1 MVLYTTFVIIV
12 LVTIQYT
19 NGKMLPKSRLGF
31 LCGKGDVGKHQTGQ
45 SSNQS
50 SAEYEHEDEPN
61 NCLWMAYIT
70 ILTDKNPKWGG
81 SLISD

>member
-31 LCGKGDVGKHQTGQ
+31 LCRRRDAGKHQTGQ
-45 SSNQS
+45 PGNQS
-50 SAEYEHEDEPN
+50 SAEYEHDANINSCPFTT
-61 NCLWMAYIT
+61 LKRKYMLLLALAIF
-70 ILTDKNPKWGG
+70 
-81 SLISD
+81 